1 MRLALDI
8 DNIAAYATNFVYNYN
23 YNPNK
28 GVKRMYEKR
37 RKLLTIKI
45 AALIGITLVSLTL
58 FSVILYLTIHIQ
70 IQSCINSSN
79 CHQDQKQ
86 MPWVAPSLY
95 RSYKVLELG
104 GSNET
109 LFIY

>member
-1 MRLALDI
+1 MSI
-8 DNIAAYATNFVYNYN
+8 YNN
-23 YNPNK
+23 SYNPNK
-28 GVKRMYEKR
+28 GVRRMYEKR
-37 RKLLTIKI
+37 WKLLTLKI

-86 MPWVAPSLY
+86 MPWIAPPLF
-95 RSYKVLELG
+95 RSYKVYELG
-104 GSNET
+104 GNHET